1 MINLVKLSR
10 EKFQPILLKPT
21 YFLGDLGVSL
31 TLVGTILIVEDS
43 PSELELMSHYLKES
57 GYNVIKATGAKEAL
71 EKALLQK
78 PDAIVTDVVM
88 PGMSGFELCR
98 SLKKNPATQKVPIVI
113 CSSKN
118 LEIDRLWAMK
128 QGADVYV
135 TKPYTREQLLRAIK
149 SVVF

>member
-1 MINLVKLSR
+1 M
-10 EKFQPILLKPT
+10 
-21 YFLGDLGVSL
+21 SL
-31 TLVGTILIVEDS
+31 TLLGTILVVEDS

-71 EKALLQK
+71 EKALLEK
-78 PDAIVTDVVM
+78 PDVIVTDVVM

-98 SLKKNPATQKVPIVI
+98 YLKKDPNTQKVPIVI

-118 LEIDRLWAMK
+118 QEIDRLWAMR
-128 QGADVYV
+128 QGADAYV

-149 SVVF
+149 SVVV

>member
-1 MINLVKLSR
+1 
-10 EKFQPILLKPT
+10 
-21 YFLGDLGVSL
+21 VSL

-57 GYNVIKATGAKEAL
+57 GYNVIKASGAKEAL
-71 EKALLQK
+71 DQAISQN

-98 SLKKNPATQKVPIVI
+98 SLKKNPTTQKLPIVI

-128 QGADVYV
+128 QGADVYL

-149 SVVF
+149 SVVI

>member
-1 MINLVKLSR
+1 M
-10 EKFQPILLKPT
+10 
-21 YFLGDLGVSL
+21 SL

>member
-1 MINLVKLSR
+1 M
-10 EKFQPILLKPT
+10 
-21 YFLGDLGVSL
+21 SL

-57 GYNVIKATGAKEAL
+57 GYNVIKAAGAKDAL
-71 EKALLQK
+71 EKAYLQK
-78 PDAIVTDVVM
+78 PDAIITDVVM

-98 SLKKNPATQKVPIVI
+98 SLKKSPITEKVPIVV

-118 LEIDRLWAMK
+118 QEIDRLWAMK
-128 QGADVYV
+128 QGADFYI

-149 SVVF
+149 KVVI